1 MTGREMSEGSAGT
14 NEAIDSIPFLQP
26 AIGDFRRRP
35 DVLLLLLLLLLKL
48 SSYPSHV
55 FLGLEEA
62 AVAFHFP
69 PGRSRKGRS
78 GAAFAAR
85 PPVQTSFSKTF
96 VSQALLSFL
105 DYREKA
111 PKINPVAVAMKMT
124 RLT

>member
-35 DVLLLLLLLLLKL
+35 DVLLLLKL